1 MPKLFAIQMLHWKNF
16 DDRIFMGNYTRG
28 QIAFSETY
36 HYDRSDAEGVLFSH
50 SVYDVKSEPARP
62 TLTRLDRWAILCER

>member
-1 MPKLFAIQMLHWKNF
+1 
-16 DDRIFMGNYTRG
+16 MGNYTRG

-62 TLTRLDRWAILCER
+62 TLTRLDR